1 MPIIT
6 IDSSTNAVSARDLD
20 HSPVADIAI
29 VREANMD
36 DISDIH
42 DLFFAIYAEPQ
53 FNDAAKGFNLLER
66 MTQRYAADPE
76 KDSSDFWGSDKA
88 RRYGIVIRERVSN
101 MLLGA
106 AWLITKFEVGQEP
119 TGEVN
124 KIYFHPALRGKGMGS
139 WVLNLLIEKAKEL
152 GFAKLFLITAK
163 ELEVAVGLYIKS
175 GFKLVPQERY
185 NNSPNSI
192 AMEMTLTISAASVAA

>member
-1 MPIIT
+1 MSTIT
-6 IDSSTNAVSARDLD
+6 FDNSTNAVIASALE
-20 HSPVADIAI
+20 HSPVVTTAI
-29 VREANMD
+29 VREATVED
-36 DISDIH
+36 LADIH

-53 FNDAAKGFNLLER
+53 FNDAPKGFNLLER

-88 RRYGIVIRERVSN
+88 RRFGIVIRERGTN
-101 MLLGA
+101 ILLGA
-106 AWLITKFEVGQEP
+106 AWLITKFEAGQEP
-119 TGEVN
+119 TGEIN

-152 GFAKLFLITAK
+152 RFKKLFLITAK
-163 ELEVAVGLYIKS
+163 ELDVAVGLYSKS
-175 GFKLVPQERY
+175 GFKPVPQERY

-192 AMEMTLTISAASVAA
+192 AMEMTLSES